1 MKTLDR
7 YLCAECA
14 QGLRRAELIHKKV
27 QHEEAHDE
35 DKQQC
40 EFCRKPTFFGSTY
53 RILYDRRH

>member
-14 QGLRRAELIHKKV
+14 QGLRRAEMIFKKV
-27 QHEEAHDE
+27 PHEEAHDE

-40 EFCRKPTFFGSTY
+40 EFCKKACFIGSTY
-53 RILYDRRH
+53 RILYDRRK

>member
-27 QHEEAHDE
+27 PHEEAHDE

-40 EFCRKPTFFGSTY
+40 EFCRKPTFFGTTY